1 MEKKGKCIICREENV
16 KMSDEHVFP
25 EAIKGHYH
33 VYNVCKVCNSKM
45 GEHVDT
51 LLTNHFFIQAYRF
64 SHKMKGKK
72 GELPN
77 PFSSVGVLEN
87 GKKCRLDL
95 NDGHLVPFVLPEF
108 SEVNTETGNISF
120 SIDASQEKE
129 IDKIVEK
136 IVRRNFPNKKPQLNK
151 SERVIQQIENP
162 YITISQKIDISD
174 FKMALLKIAY
184 EFTTDNIPEY
194 FNDAEAVKI
203 SNVLHSCDCKRLDEI
218 TFYGNGFYI
227 EDNDIIDNILGDYID
242 CKKETRHIALL
253 MSFRQSTICF
263 VRIANIFCVGV
274 KMSDLI
280 YKEADPFIIGIN
292 DCDGTYKTYNLLSLM
307 KDKLLMVNNESA
319 RRWYMEED
327 STTMENNC

>member
-16 KMSDEHVFP
+16 EMSDEHVFP

-45 GEHVDT
+45 GEHIDP
-51 LLTNHFFIQAYRF
+51 LLTNHSLIEGYRF

-77 PFSSVGVLEN
+77 PFRGI
-87 GKKCRLDL
+87 GKMEDGRKCRLDL
-95 NDGHLVPFVLPEF
+95 KDGHLVPYILPEF

-151 SERVIQQIENP
+151 SERVIRQIENP
-162 YITISQKIDISD
+162 VITISQEVDISN

-227 EDNDIIDNILGDYID
+227 DDNDIIDNILGDYID
-242 CKKETRHIALL
+242 CKKDTRHIALL

-263 VRIANIFCVGV
+263 IRIANIFCVGV

-280 YKEADPFIIGIN
+280 YKEAEPFIIGIN
-292 DCDGTYKTYNLLSLM
+292 DCVGIYKTYSLLSLIGEINKKM
-307 KDKLLMVNNESA
+307 IEEEKDI
-319 RRWYMEED
+319 
-327 STTMENNC
+327 

>member
-16 KMSDEHVFP
+16 EMSDEHVFP

-87 GKKCRLDL
+87 GEKCRLDL

-136 IVRRNFPNKKPQLNK
+136 IVKRNFPNKKPQLNK

-162 YITISQKIDISD
+162 CITISQKIDISD

-218 TFYGNGFYI
+218 SFYGNGFYI

-274 KMSDLI
+274 KMSEQI
-280 YKEADPFIIGIN
+280 YKEAEPFIIGIN
-292 DCDGTYKTYNLLSLM
+292 DCDGIYKTYSLRSLIGEM
-307 KDKLLMVNNESA
+307 NPQNKKGLNEF
-319 RRWYMEED
+319 
-327 STTMENNC
+327 

>member
-1 MEKKGKCIICREENV
+1 MKKEKCIICREENV
-16 KMSDEHVFP
+16 EMSDEHVFP

-45 GEHVDT
+45 GEYIDP
-51 LLTNHFFIQAYRF
+51 LLTNHFLIEGYRF

-72 GELPN
+72 GDLPN
-77 PFSSVGVLEN
+77 PFRGI
-87 GKKCRLDL
+87 GKIEDGRKCRLDL
-95 NDGHLVPFVLPEF
+95 KDGHLVPYILPEF
-108 SEVNTETGNISF
+108 SEVNTENGNISF

-136 IVRRNFPNKKPQLNK
+136 IVKRNFPNRKPQLNK
-151 SERVIQQIENP
+151 SERVIRQIENP
-162 YITISQKIDISD
+162 VITISQEVDISN

-184 EFTTDNIPEY
+184 EFTIDNIPNY
-194 FNDAEAVKI
+194 IHDAEAVKI

-218 TFYGNGFYI
+218 TFYGNGLYI
-227 EDNDIIDNILGDYID
+227 EGNDVVDDILGDYID
-242 CKKETRHIALL
+242 CKKETRHITLL

-263 VRIANIFCVGV
+263 VRIANIFCVGIR
-274 KMSDLI
+274 MSEQI

>member
-1 MEKKGKCIICREENV
+1 
-16 KMSDEHVFP
+16 
-25 EAIKGHYH
+25 
-33 VYNVCKVCNSKM
+33 
-45 GEHVDT
+45 
-51 LLTNHFFIQAYRF
+51 
-64 SHKMKGKK
+64 MKGKK

-136 IVRRNFPNKKPQLNK
+136 IVKRNFPNKETKLNK

-162 YITISQKIDISD
+162 CITISQKIDISD

-242 CKKETRHIALL
+242 CKKETKHIALL

-280 YKEADPFIIGIN
+280 YKEAEPFIIGIN
-292 DCDGTYKTYNLLSLM
+292 DCDGIYKTYSLLSLIGEINKKM
-307 KDKLLMVNNESA
+307 I
-319 RRWYMEED
+319 EED
-327 STTMENNC
+327 KDI